1 MTDTSPRQTATVEDG
16 DRDGIA
22 GRDAH
27 AAVECD
33 RGSCCPED
41 RSGNGRLVA
50 TVYLAWRYDVPVF
63 DPGQENCF
71 GAEEDLSSGGARR
84 AWEQEEPAAAVE
96 ERSGGGLQD
105 YCVLLGMSAA
115 WPNCDGISPK
125 IPDMEVTALWEETQ
139 PRSPPGTV

>member
-1 MTDTSPRQTATVEDG
+1 MTELQGGTRTPQWNATGAPAARRTEAATADWSRPFISPGGTT
-16 DRDGIA
+16 
-22 GRDAH
+22 
-27 AAVECD
+27 
-33 RGSCCPED
+33 
-41 RSGNGRLVA
+41 
-50 TVYLAWRYDVPVF
+50 YLYSIRAR
-63 DPGQENCF
+63 ENCF

-115 WPNCDGISPK
+115 WPNCEGISPK